1 MDCKSNKII
10 CRRYQSPCGDLVL
23 GSIGDRLCLC
33 DWDIDRRREKI
44 DIRLAKN
51 FDATIIYKPSVITDR
66 ATKQLDE
73 YFDSRRND
81 FDIPLAIDDSEM
93 RLAVWNTLFKIP
105 YGQTMTYS
113 DIASMIGRPDAVRAV
128 ASAIGANP
136 ISIFIPCHRVI
147 SKNGSLAGYAGGLP
161 AKKHLLAIEHQL
173 LKI

>member
-10 CRRYQSPCGDLVL
+10 CNKYQSPCGDLVL
-23 GSIGDRLCLC
+23 GAIGDRLCLC

-44 DIRLAKN
+44 DIHLAKN
-51 FDATIIYKPSVITDR
+51 FDATIHYGTSPLIDR
-66 ATKQLDE
+66 AAMQLDE
-73 YFDSRRND
+73 YFDSKRNE
-81 FDIPLAIDDSEM
+81 FDIPLAINDSEM
-93 RLAVWNTLFKIP
+93 RLAVWNSLLKIT

-113 DIASMIGRPDAVRAV
+113 EIASMIGKPDAVRAV

-147 SKNGSLAGYAGGLP
+147 AKNGSLAGYAGGLP